1 MAGVTPETRA
11 ACPYGLGPMRLQ
23 LLAYLERQAGDG
35 VVIDIRQGWAAARA
49 RGVSA
54 LRLAGARYSRLLDL
68 GFDLLGRHFILEH
81 ARTSQQL
88 ALVGTSLHQRLVGN
102 IGTFQQV

>member
-1 MAGVTPETRA
+1 
-11 ACPYGLGPMRLQ
+11 MRLQ

-35 VVIDIRQGWAAARA
+35 VVIDIRRDGLLLVREVFLHFVLLARDIA
-49 RGVSA
+49 GV
-54 LRLAGARYSRLLDL
+54 LDL
-68 GFDLLGRHFILEH
+68 GFDLLGQHLILEH

-88 ALVGTSLHQRLVGN
+88 ALVGTGLHQRLVGN